1 MTEQTN
7 QPAGALAGL
16 RILDLTRVLGGPYC
30 TQFLGDHGAD
40 IIKVEP
46 PQGDETREWGPPFRG
61 DASSY
66 FTGVNR
72 NKRSVGL
79 DLSRDEGRAVL
90 LRLLD
95 RADVLIENFKP
106 GTLEKWGL
114 GYEETL
120 KPRRPEIV
128 HCRISGFGADGPL
141 GGLPG
146 YDAAVQACAGLMSIN
161 GTPET
166 GPVRV
171 GTPLV
176 DLGTGLIAANAI
188 LMALFERE
196 RSGRGQFLEVTLYDS
211 AISLLHPQAANWF
224 MSGRT
229 PKPIGNAHPNIS
241 PYDQFRTATG
251 GIFLAVGNDRQFR
264 RFCEEIGAPDLAED
278 PRFETNRAR
287 LEHRDALSTE
297 ITRALAPLDGEA
309 LCDRLIRLGVP
320 CGPVRDIP
328 SVMAHPHT
336 LHREMVVEIDD
347 YRGTGVPAKL
357 SRTPGA
363 ARTPPP
369 RYGEHGRA
377 VLAEAG
383 FDAEEIESL
392 LAAGILLEERRKPG
406 RA

>member
-1 MTEQTN
+1 MTETTDSA
-7 QPAGALAGL
+7 AGALAGI
-16 RILDLTRVLGGPYC
+16 RVLDLTRVLGGPYC
-30 TQFLGDHGAD
+30 TQFLGDHGAE
-40 IIKVEP
+40 IIKIEP

-66 FTGVNR
+66 FVGVNR

-79 DLSRDEGRAVL
+79 DLSRPEGRAVL
-90 LRLLD
+90 LRLVD

-114 GYEETL
+114 GYDETL
-120 KPRRPEIV
+120 KPRHPGLV

-146 YDAAVQACAGLMSIN
+146 YDAAVQACAGIMSIN

-188 LMALFERE
+188 LMALIERG
-196 RSGRGQFLEVTLYDS
+196 RSGLGQFIEVTLYDS

-224 MSGRT
+224 MSGKT

-241 PYDQFRTATG
+241 PYDQFQTATG

-264 RFCEEIGAPDLAED
+264 RFCEEVGAPALAED
-278 PRFETNRAR
+278 PRFATNSAR
-287 LEHRDALSTE
+287 VENRDALSAE
-297 ITRALAPLDGEA
+297 IERLLAKLDGEA

-328 SVMAHPHT
+328 TVMAHPHT
-336 LHREMVVEIDD
+336 RHRDMVVEIGD
-347 YRGTGVPAKL
+347 YRGTGIPAKL
-357 SRTPGA
+357 SRTPGT

-369 RYGEHGRA
+369 RYGADGRA

-383 FDAEEIESL
+383 FAADEIEAL
-392 LAAGILLEERRKPG
+392 LAEGVLLEERRRPP
-406 RA
+406 R